1 MQSGFERMWD
11 KADKA
16 LRAKPY
22 TGGFFRTLGC
32 FQEAP
37 SEVENA
43 LNPHDSHVST
53 LRNKKM
59 CMIWC
64 EKRRKNT
71 HFWNDG
77 FWYLSFP
84 EASRLQLPSKTW
96 TLQLPI
102 HKELIQ
108 STNVHKRF
116 GNLWGQL
123 VLPSSSFL
131 HLPGYLVL
139 NMNYKSIL
147 PTLIKD
153 VLYVW
158 PLKSQMSVER
168 FLFPFIIK
176 SKLLLYL
183 QLKILGVVF
192 EQR

>member
-1 MQSGFERMWD
+1 MLPSGPLVPFKRHPARLRMLWTHMIPISQ
-11 KADKA
+11 
-16 LRAKPY
+16 L
-22 TGGFFRTLGC
+22 
-32 FQEAP
+32 
-37 SEVENA
+37 
-43 LNPHDSHVST
+43 

-59 CMIWC
+59 CVIWY
-64 EKRRKNT
+64 EKRRKST
-71 HFWNDG
+71 HFQKDG

-108 STNVHKRF
+108 STNVHKHSSS
-116 GNLWGQL
+116 LWGQL

-131 HLPGYLVL
+131 RLPGCPVP

-158 PLKSQMSVER
+158 PLKSQMLVESFFSLSR
-168 FLFPFIIK
+168 WRAKCFYTFN
-176 SKLLLYL
+176 
-183 QLKILGVVF
+183 
-192 EQR
+192 